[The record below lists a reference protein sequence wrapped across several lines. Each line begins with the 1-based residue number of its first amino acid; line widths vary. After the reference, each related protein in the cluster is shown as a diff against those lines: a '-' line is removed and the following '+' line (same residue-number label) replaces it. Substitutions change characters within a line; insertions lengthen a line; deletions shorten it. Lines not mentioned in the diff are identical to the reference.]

1 MAVNSSLVN
10 YGFGELPEKRDES
23 RQNNAAYIVIIVLVI
38 IFILIGVI
46 WFDGKEELQ
55 SNRIYNH
62 VFSLPIVFV
71 SAFFTK
77 CLMCSFV
84 FFEEWPHIE
93 TRYNNSSATCFKH
106 CFQVFRTTL
115 FVGFCVLLIF
125 IMGIFWMMSKD
136 HHFSNH
142 WSLNWP
148 NIITSVGVTIITN
161 YAFGFKSLSV
171 VELSE
176 IHESTN
182 INVAQGL
189 AWSYFTGYL
198 KIILKDLKGT
208 VEKDRDDD
216 PNGISWKAELNQGN
230 LQCMF
235 YAIVPLNCEIPSKL
249 GDCPIKHKGITFEG
263 KLPTLYVDRAGVKD
277 RPYVNSVYKID
288 NGKGESK
295 LAICEYVTIIDTL
308 FQMPLCTDIDPQ
320 KREEQCRLL
329 VSTLR
334 DLIKEDKDC
343 RNKCKIV
350 TFSGKEDGPLL
361 RDVLLDNIRNVGVQ
375 LE

>member
-106 CFQVFRTTL
+106 CFQ
-115 FVGFCVLLIF
+115 
-125 IMGIFWMMSKD
+125 
-136 HHFSNH
+136 
-142 WSLNWP
+142 
-148 NIITSVGVTIITN
+148 
-161 YAFGFKSLSV
+161 SLSV